1 MSFPDGYNTRI
12 GDDGDQLS
20 GGQRVRLS
28 IARALLRK
36 PKILLLDEATAG
48 QSCWCRTAM
57 LTDENHSIGHVQRA
71 PDPRGT

>member
-48 QSCWCRTAM
+48 
-57 LTDENHSIGHVQRA
+57 
-71 PDPRGT
+71 